1 MGYSYGDPTGGGKRR
16 YATKSNVWFYPKIRL
31 VPSSEYSFW
40 GINDTNC
47 LVFDTYFGSNI
58 SWTRN
63 GPAGNPDSTV
73 KPPRKVFFKD
83 EAAGT
88 TKEAVSVGYATR
100 DSNNILNYQS
110 VWVKPQ
116 VVKCTTAKGYILT
129 VSLHYLPYDE
139 GDYYMGP
146 SAIIPA
152 EQEDLFFDDDKLSY
166 PWHLEDF
173 TSKYISTNTVDWNN
187 SFFLGYRYDMKN
199 ITYCLYKEVS
209 DIYKYRTF
217 YFIVPTGCR
226 MCVGLRGLDFWAY
239 NGNGIN
245 YFYTWN
251 DLKDNN
257 WAYAYVQGYYD
268 ELNISGNSELGG
280 YIGDYNTIIGY
291 SDDSQPHI
299 ASNSKLYNSSS
310 SKLNAWEG
318 GLCNIKGLS
327 GYSSG
332 SYSDWLYALS
342 QFTVRDGELTWYYN
356 NHPTCS
362 GMTINYGEPY
372 NRYMYLPNPCIWGNY
387 AYVYKDC
394 ESLYGCTLAYN
405 TESTSGMK
413 DTSLTWN
420 VMSATAST
428 DGSHSLTYSWTINNQ
443 HDSSGTY
450 QTRFW
455 IRSASIATGS
465 TYDISSTDS
474 SIIIGDFSSGSK
486 SSTKG
491 LNISPSYLIEV
502 ICTKI
507 SETDISNVVVGS
519 YTFTNSKNCIA
530 IDASYYSNCYSY
542 STIYYNNG
550 DSSATITN
558 TTSSSSPSWGTY
570 PKWYVGKITK
580 ISTYTKSYSHSC
592 RYASRVACYTRS
604 NSGSWSYSYGSY
616 KYPATSFSSYS
627 STASWYDNDYTYD
640 LSLNTNNSAFQI
652 WFTYST
658 TLLVAPIIQKCVD
671 AGSWKRTITVYNPN
685 PVSLTLGY
693 TSNKTNSKTS
703 ANSGWETTTMSAYGT
718 SSFTISDQ
726 SGYSDEWIICGFQ
739 MYNGGY
745 YCNTIDEDVT
755 SGTPNVVNSNW
766 WYSR

>member
-1 MGYSYGDPTGGGKRR
+1 
-16 YATKSNVWFYPKIRL
+16 
-31 VPSSEYSFW
+31 
-40 GINDTNC
+40 
-47 LVFDTYFGSNI
+47 
-58 SWTRN
+58 
-63 GPAGNPDSTV
+63 
-73 KPPRKVFFKD
+73 
-83 EAAGT
+83 
-88 TKEAVSVGYATR
+88 
-100 DSNNILNYQS
+100 
-110 VWVKPQ
+110 
-116 VVKCTTAKGYILT
+116 
-129 VSLHYLPYDE
+129 
-139 GDYYMGP
+139 
-146 SAIIPA
+146 
-152 EQEDLFFDDDKLSY
+152 
-166 PWHLEDF
+166 
-173 TSKYISTNTVDWNN
+173 
-187 SFFLGYRYDMKN
+187 
-199 ITYCLYKEVS
+199 
-209 DIYKYRTF
+209 
-217 YFIVPTGCR
+217 
-226 MCVGLRGLDFWAY
+226 
-239 NGNGIN
+239 
-245 YFYTWN
+245 
-251 DLKDNN
+251 
-257 WAYAYVQGYYD
+257 
-268 ELNISGNSELGG
+268 
-280 YIGDYNTIIGY
+280 
-291 SDDSQPHI
+291 
-299 ASNSKLYNSSS
+299 
-310 SKLNAWEG
+310 
-318 GLCNIKGLS
+318 
-327 GYSSG
+327 
-332 SYSDWLYALS
+332 
-342 QFTVRDGELTWYYN
+342 
-356 NHPTCS
+356 
-362 GMTINYGEPY
+362 
-372 NRYMYLPNPCIWGNY
+372 
-387 AYVYKDC
+387 
-394 ESLYGCTLAYN
+394 
-405 TESTSGMK
+405 MK